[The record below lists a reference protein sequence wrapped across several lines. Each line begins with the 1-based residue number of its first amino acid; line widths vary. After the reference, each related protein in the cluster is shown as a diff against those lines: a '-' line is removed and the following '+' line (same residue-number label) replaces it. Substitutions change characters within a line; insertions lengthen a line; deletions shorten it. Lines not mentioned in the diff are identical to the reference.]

1 MYLDYAASTP
11 IIQPVKDKA
20 IELMEYFGNPSSAHT
35 EGLKAKNIIALTN
48 DIIANSINCN
58 MDELHY
64 TSGATMSNNLAIQ
77 GYLWMHS
84 GALFITSTIEHNDII
99 LLGKSYFNTVFVDV
113 NKDGFIDI
121 KQLEN
126 ILKINEGQNII
137 CSIQMAN
144 SETGVVQDIENI
156 SRLVHEYGGVF
167 HTDATQYIPYYPV
180 DVNKLGI
187 DMMSMSGQKIGCIK
201 GTGLLYV
208 KRNINLQSVIYGEQ
222 GLIGGT
228 ENTLGIGC
236 LGEAFK
242 HIDYDY
248 TNAICRRDELIN
260 SLDGELI
267 GSRFKRLPN
276 NAYILFS
283 GVKSERLQ
291 DILNANEIYVSG
303 GSACSSLTDE
313 PSHVVQAMGYSP
325 DEAGS
330 CIRFTLPR
338 DITTT
343 EIEYVAKVT
352 NINYKLLKG

>member
-20 IELMEYFGNPSSAHT
+20 AELLEYFGNPSSTHT
-35 EGLKAKNIIALTN
+35 EGQKAKNVITLTN
-48 DIIANSINCN
+48 DIIANAINCN
-58 MDELHY
+58 TDELHY
-64 TSGATMSNNLAIQ
+64 TSGATMSNNVAIQ
-77 GYLWMHS
+77 GYLLAHS
-84 GALFITSTIEHNDII
+84 GAVFITSLVEHNDII
-99 LLGKSYFNTVFVDV
+99 MFGKSYYNTHFVSID
-113 NKDGFIDI
+113 NNGFIDL
-121 KQLEN
+121 KELKDLLQL
-126 ILKINEGQNII
+126 NEGKEIL

-144 SETGVVQDIENI
+144 SETGVLQDIETI
-156 SRLVHEYGGVF
+156 AKLVHDYKGVL
-167 HTDATQYIPYYPV
+167 HTDATQFIPYYPV

-208 KRNINLQSVIYGEQ
+208 KRNINLTPLIWGEQ

-242 HIDYDY
+242 YLDYDY
-248 TNAICRRDELIN
+248 TNTICRRDELIN
-260 SLDGELI
+260 ALDGELI

-276 NAYILFS
+276 NVYMLFD

-291 DILNANEIYVSG
+291 EILNANEIYVSG
-303 GSACSSLTDE
+303 GPACSSLTDE
-313 PSHVVQAMGYSP
+313 PSHVVRSMGYSA
-325 DEAGS
+325 DQAGS
-330 CIRFTLPR
+330 CVRFTLPR

-343 EIEYVAKVT
+343 EVEYVAKVA

>member
-1 MYLDYAASTP
+1 MYLDNAASTP

-20 IELMEYFGNPSSAHT
+20 IELLEFFGNPSSLHN
-35 EGLKAKNIIALTN
+35 EGQKAKNVINITN

-58 MDELHY
+58 TDELHY

-77 GYLWMHS
+77 GYLWMHL

-99 LLGKSYFNTVFVDV
+99 LLGKSYFNTVFIDV
-113 NKDGFIDI
+113 NKDGFINL

-144 SETGVVQDIENI
+144 SETGVVQDIESI
-156 SRLVHEYGGVF
+156 SRLVHDYGGVF
-167 HTDATQYIPYYPV
+167 HTDATQYIPYYPI

-208 KRNINLQSVIYGEQ
+208 KRNISLQSVIYGEQ

-242 HIDYDY
+242 HLDYNY
-248 TNAICRRDELIN
+248 ANTICRRDELIN
-260 SLDGELI
+260 LLDGELI
-267 GSRFKRLPN
+267 GSHFNRLPN
-276 NAYILFS
+276 NAYILFK
-283 GVKSERLQ
+283 GVNSDSLQ
-291 DILNANEIYVSG
+291 NILNANEIYVSG

-313 PSHVVQAMGYSP
+313 PSHVVKAMGYTEE
-325 DEAGS
+325 EANS
-330 CIRFTLPR
+330 CVRFTLPK

>member
-1 MYLDYAASTP
+1 MYLDNAASTP

-20 IELMEYFGNPSSAHT
+20 IELLEFFGNPSSLHN
-35 EGLKAKNIIALTN
+35 EGQKAKNVINITN

-58 MDELHY
+58 TDELHY

-77 GYLWMHS
+77 GYLWMHL
-84 GALFITSTIEHNDII
+84 GTLFITSTIEHNDII
-99 LLGKSYFNTVFVDV
+99 LLGKSYFNTVFIDV
-113 NKDGFIDI
+113 NKDGFINL

-126 ILKINEGQNII
+126 VLKINEGQNII

-144 SETGVVQDIENI
+144 SETGVIQDIESI
-156 SRLVHEYGGVF
+156 SRLVHDYGGVF
-167 HTDATQYIPYYPV
+167 HTDATQYIPYYPI

-208 KRNINLQSVIYGEQ
+208 KRNISLQSVIYGEQ

-242 HIDYDY
+242 HLDYNY
-248 TNAICRRDELIN
+248 ANTICRRDELIN
-260 SLDGELI
+260 LLDGDLI
-267 GSRFKRLPN
+267 GSHFNRLPN
-276 NAYILFS
+276 NAYILFK
-283 GVKSERLQ
+283 GVNSDSLQ
-291 DILNANEIYVSG
+291 NILNANEIYVSG

-313 PSHVVQAMGYSP
+313 PSHVVQAMGYSK
-325 DEAGS
+325 DDSGS

-343 EIEYVAKVT
+343 EIQYVAKVT